1 MRTPRFSNAEKAMEA
16 AREVKMRKA
25 VWSPDYPAGRG
36 MTPIQQKRA
45 DIMQEIADEYQALA
59 EKEHLL

>member
-1 MRTPRFSNAEKAMEA
+1 MEA